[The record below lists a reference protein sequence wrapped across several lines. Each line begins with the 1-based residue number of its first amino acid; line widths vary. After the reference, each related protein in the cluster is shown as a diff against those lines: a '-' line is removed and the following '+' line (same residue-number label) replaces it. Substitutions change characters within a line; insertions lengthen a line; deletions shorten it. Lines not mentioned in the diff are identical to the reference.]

1 MIYMLPLS
9 YNFNIKL
16 WKFFFTS
23 KSPEN
28 MFCLG
33 LLFERRVPGWER
45 YRMTRLLSE
54 VSEKKRQ
61 PIPTVVCM
69 QIRCDIK
76 GSVRDIL
83 PARHSLSDRRINSS
97 HGNSFIFPRSKSP
110 FPPSQFAG
118 GVEWRGVGGGGGE
131 RRIFPRPS
139 LYFLLLVWLWKK
151 EHTGK
156 WASQI
161 FCPATHRQAFKLP

>member
-1 MIYMLPLS
+1 MKVFFYVIVPGKYVLFSLMLD
-9 YNFNIKL
+9 
-16 WKFFFTS
+16 WW
-23 KSPEN
+23 
-28 MFCLG
+28 
-33 LLFERRVPGWER
+33 VPGWER

-54 VSEKKRQ
+54 ESEEKRQ
-61 PIPTVVCM
+61 PLPTVLCM

-76 GSVRDIL
+76 CRVRDIL

-97 HGNSFIFPRSKSP
+97 HGNSFIFQGHRVPFFQVGCRRSVVERR
-110 FPPSQFAG
+110 G
-118 GVEWRGVGGGGGE
+118 G

-156 WASQI
+156 
-161 FCPATHRQAFKLP
+161 

>member
-1 MIYMLPLS
+1 MLPLS

-54 VSEKKRQ
+54 VSEKRGNQSPQSYVCRSGVTSKAAWGTSYQ
-61 PIPTVVCM
+61 PGTLWVTEGLTVPMATASFFQGQRVPFL
-69 QIRCDIK
+69 QV
-76 GSVRDIL
+76 SL
-83 PARHSLSDRRINSS
+83 PA
-97 HGNSFIFPRSKSP
+97 
-110 FPPSQFAG
+110 
-118 GVEWRGVGGGGGE
+118 EWSGEEWGGE
-131 RRIFPRPS
+131 GARRIFPRPS

-161 FCPATHRQAFKLP
+161 FCPATHRQAFMLP